1 MSTALSTYELEKRI
15 EARQWELA
23 ESLKRRLL
31 MSARQWLIEQ
41 SMSAE
46 PGAELSRHSGGRC

>member
-1 MSTALSTYELEKRI
+1 MSTASSTYELEKLI
-15 EARQWELA
+15 EVRQWELA

-31 MSARQWLIEQ
+31 MSARRWVIEQ

-46 PGAELSRHSGGRC
+46 PGAELSRYSGGRC